1 MLGDATPSE
10 VIEAAW
16 HLNAESFD
24 LAAVG
29 WECGTTVLL
38 VYKWDSTTAV
48 RQTLSDDLSRVVS
61 ADYIPKPKHSK
72 RSLTRS

>member
-16 HLNAESFD
+16 NLNAESFD

-29 WECGTTVLL
+29 WEHGTTVVL
-38 VYKWDSTTAV
+38 VYKWDSTAAV
-48 RQTLSDDLSRVVS
+48 RQTLSYDLSRVVS
-61 ADYIPKPKHSK
+61 TDAIPKPKYPK
-72 RSLTRS
+72 GKK